1 MSYKALCQILW
12 NKHLGT
18 KLLFATMKFKATMMA
33 KTATIIIINTRQNA
47 LLHRDMK
54 RGSTHTYQKNSEAEE
69 LISD

>member
-1 MSYKALCQILW
+1 
-12 NKHLGT
+12 
-18 KLLFATMKFKATMMA
+18 MMA

-69 LISD
+69 LISDWYYKRRFQGRCNIWAWSWRIARISTSSD

>member
-1 MSYKALCQILW
+1 
-12 NKHLGT
+12 
-18 KLLFATMKFKATMMA
+18 MKFKATMMA